1 MSGVEV
7 RRVSAREDCMS
18 MEHGSGRVELSAAEE
33 QMVCTLAERT
43 HAFFREL
50 NPVQR
55 VIDQAEERWVHEV
68 LPEAAMQGRER
79 ALWGIA
85 LGIMSQLLSERLALL
100 NDVEKL
106 KRGLLQEVRARPSV
120 LIEAR
125 AG

>member
-1 MSGVEV
+1 
-7 RRVSAREDCMS
+7 
-18 MEHGSGRVELSAAEE
+18 
-33 QMVCTLAERT
+33 
-43 HAFFREL
+43 
-50 NPVQR
+50 
-55 VIDQAEERWVHEV
+55 V
-68 LPEAAMQGRER
+68 LPEAALPGRER

-100 NDVEKL
+100 DDVEKL

>member
-1 MSGVEV
+1 
-7 RRVSAREDCMS
+7 
-18 MEHGSGRVELSAAEE
+18 
-33 QMVCTLAERT
+33 
-43 HAFFREL
+43 
-50 NPVQR
+50 
-55 VIDQAEERWVHEV
+55 V
-68 LPEAAMQGRER
+68 LPEVALPGRER

-106 KRGLLQEVRARPSV
+106 KRGLLQEVCARPSV